1 MKKKLFALSAVLGL
15 SVLASWAPQAEAVA
29 YCNSSYCVG
38 KPSSTKCG
46 CPPETDRRGQ
56 ASTCGS
62 WNTVSWNGCWYGA

>member
-1 MKKKLFALSAVLGL
+1 MKKKLFALTAVLGL
-15 SVLASWAPQAEAVA
+15 SVLASWTPQAEAVA

-38 KPSSTKCG
+38 KPSTTKCG

-62 WNTVSWNGCWYGA
+62 WNTVSWNGCWYG